1 MPARFWNFGPTGNLV
16 WRHFPERREQVAELV
31 ARSLEDGLDDD
42 SPELPEQFEYMIHVV
57 GPLVL
62 DRIGVR
68 PVEPDL
74 LHRFCQFCR
83 DMLAYSGPDPDVWEV
98 EHNLY
103 HYVVESIDGP
113 RPVEVLLR
121 ADPELVAAVRARFPG
136 SWAEPVG

>member
-1 MPARFWNFGPTGNLV
+1 MSATLWNFGPVGNLV
-16 WRHFPERREQVAELV
+16 WQHFPEGRERMAELV
-31 ARSLEDGLDDD
+31 VGSIEDALDDD

-68 PVEPDL
+68 HVEPDL
-74 LHRFCQFCR
+74 LDRFCRFCR
-83 DMLAYSGPDPDVWEV
+83 DMLAYSGPEVWEV

-113 RPVEVLLR
+113 APVEVLLR
-121 ADPELVAAVRARFPG
+121 ADAEMVAAVRARFPG
-136 SWAEPVG
+136 LWAEPAA